1 MAGLYKIIRQV
12 RNSYKVALSKLIQIY
27 PIFSLNKL
35 RKAVDNPLPGQV
47 NNPPLLIQVSVDNK

>member
-1 MAGLYKIIRQV
+1 MAGLYEIIRQV